1 MRCAQIRHGLD
12 AEQLRRG
19 RKRKSE
25 SGLRDWTEAEDVQLL
40 KVVWSGAR
48 GLDRSIPTR
57 GYETCK
63 KRLQL
68 IGKHVDRQWLSL
80 HMGDA
85 TLTANVIA
93 VLEDE
98 CFKAKVDV
106 ERGTLRAAADAPTD
120 VQAHEPSDSPAPAT
134 PRSSPAAA
142 VSTPSSTVSED
153 MVASALDECAE
164 KLVAACGISSALP
177 RECARAPRLHG
188 GRPPPH
194 ARGGGGRDARLR
206 RGVPRAGREAVE

>member
-68 IGKHVDRQWLSL
+68 IGKHVDPQWLVL
-80 HMGDA
+80 HKSDA

-98 CFKAKVDV
+98 CFKAEVDA

-142 VSTPSSTVSED
+142 VHMPSSAASD
-153 MVASALDECAE
+153 DKVARALDECGTCILSHMYYS
-164 KLVAACGISSALP
+164 KPLNLQPVASTGH
-177 RECARAPRLHG
+177 EDGNMARTAPVLN
-188 GRPPPH
+188 
-194 ARGGGGRDARLR
+194 
-206 RGVPRAGREAVE
+206 